1 LKPTLADYFKL
12 HFIVFLFGFTA
23 ILGKLVSLPPVEM
36 VFYRTL
42 FAAVGMGALLYF
54 IKGTFALPAKK
65 DFWKLILTGLVV
77 ALHWLT
83 FFGSGRVSNPS
94 VSLVG
99 FATCSFW
106 AALIEPIAK
115 GKKIR
120 PMEVGLGIAVL
131 IGLYVI
137 FSFDFHYVRGLLL
150 GIASGLTAAIFSVIN
165 SKLVAR
171 ISSYTITFYEMIA
184 ACMGIVLFFPF
195 YKTYLSDGGLHLAP
209 SAADWFYLALLGWV
223 CSVYAYSQMIDLSK
237 KLSVFF
243 IQLALNLEPVY
254 GIGFALLIFG
264 KQEVMGWNFYAGT
277 LIILT
282 AVALYPVLKRN
293 YEHHFNSPLH

>member
-1 LKPTLADYFKL
+1 MKPTIIDYFKL
-12 HFIVFLFGFTA
+12 HLIVFLFGFTA
-23 ILGKLVSLPPVEM
+23 ILGKLVSIPSVEM

-42 FAAVGMGALLYF
+42 LAAVGMAALMG
-54 IKGTFALPAKK
+54 ITKRSFALPSTK
-65 DFWKLILTGLVV
+65 DFWKLMLTGLIV
-77 ALHWLT
+77 AIHWLT

-106 AALIEPIAK
+106 AAFIEPIAK
-115 GKKIR
+115 KKKIR

-131 IGLYVI
+131 IGLYII
-137 FSFDFHYVRGLLL
+137 FSFDFNYPLGLLL

-165 SKLVAR
+165 SKMVTR
-171 ISSYTITFYEMIA
+171 MSSHAITFYEMVS
-184 ACMGIVLFFPF
+184 ACLGITLFFPF
-195 YKTYLSDGGLHLAP
+195 YQAYFSNGELHLIP
-209 SAADWFYLALLGWV
+209 AAVDWIYLAVLGWV
-223 CSVYAYSQMIDLSK
+223 CSVYAYSQMIELTK

-254 GIGFALLIFG
+254 GIALAIVIFG
-264 KQEVMGWNFYAGT
+264 QQEVMGWSFYIGT

-282 AVALYPVLKRN
+282 AVAFYPILKRN
-293 YEHHFNSPLH
+293 FEHHFNSPLQ